1 MDVNRDIST
10 MDHVTGVRQSTHLQE
25 KTQEESGISQGNS
38 CAAGVLEAG
47 VAARRLLPGPEAFVL
62 MTA

>member
-1 MDVNRDIST
+1 